1 MPKKRTVKK
10 SKVKPKSAK
19 PDHYFIL
26 VTGVPLKNLKELA
39 NALETMND
47 WVFNHHVNESR
58 NDFAAWAKEV
68 LNETGLSEEIEKIR
82 SIRELELKILK
93 YLVNN
98 YI

>member
-1 MPKKRTVKK
+1 MPKKRIVKK
-10 SKVKPKSAK
+10 KRVKPKSAK
-19 PDHYFIL
+19 PDQYFIL

-39 NALETMND
+39 SALETMND

-68 LNETGLSEEIEKIR
+68 LNETGLSEEIIETK